1 MAAPSD
7 AGTEWVE
14 VTVRVA
20 PADVELV
27 ADVLREVA
35 PGGVVIEPAILL
47 SDDANFA
54 YEELDAP
61 STLRACVEAPWEM
74 EERDALRYRVAA
86 LPLSAPAAPLVFRD
100 VHSRDWAEEW
110 KRYWNVWRSEGRIV
124 VRPSW
129 EPYRARPGELVI
141 ELDPGAAF
149 GTGQHETTRLGLVA
163 RVRHV
168 RRGTQVLDVGAGSGI
183 LAIAAA
189 RLGAA
194 RVLGVD
200 IDADTLKVARA
211 NATRNGVAAR
221 TRFATG
227 SLGDAWPWRERAERS
242 FDLVVAN
249 ISSPVIVD
257 LLPRIAAAL
266 RPGGLFIG
274 SGFIDAGEAEVS
286 AAVAAAGLRVL
297 RVDAGGEW
305 RCLVAAF
312 APRGG

>member
-1 MAAPSD
+1 MAAPFD
-7 AGTEWVE
+7 ARTRWVE

-27 ADVLREVA
+27 ADALREVA
-35 PGGVVIEPAILL
+35 PAGVAIEPAILL

-61 STLRACVEAPWEM
+61 STLRACVEAPWEAR
-74 EERDALRYRVAA
+74 ERDALRYRVAA
-86 LPLSAPAAPLVFRD
+86 LPLSAPPPPLVFRD
-100 VHSRDWAEEW
+100 VRARDWAEEW
-110 KRYWNVWRSEGRIV
+110 KRYWSVWRSGGRIV

-141 ELDPGAAF
+141 ELDPGEAF
-149 GTGQHETTRLGLVA
+149 GTGQHETTRLCLGALE
-163 RVRHV
+163 RHV
-168 RRGTQVLDVGAGSGI
+168 RRGARVLDVGAGSGI

-200 IDADTLKVARA
+200 IDAGTPAVARA
-211 NATRNGVAAR
+211 NAIRNGVAAR
-221 TRFATG
+221 ARFAAG

-257 LLPRIAAAL
+257 LLPQIVAAL
-266 RPGGLFIG
+266 RPGGLFLG
-274 SGFIDAGEAEVS
+274 SGFIDANEADVS

-312 APRGG
+312 APPGG

>member
-7 AGTEWVE
+7 ARPEWVE

-27 ADVLREVA
+27 ADALREVA
-35 PGGVVIEPAILL
+35 PGGVVIEPAIRR

-74 EERDALRYRVAA
+74 QERDALRYRVAA
-86 LPLSAPAAPLVFRD
+86 LPLSAPASPLVFRD
-100 VHSRDWAEEW
+100 VSARDWSEEW
-110 KRYWNVWRSEGRIV
+110 KRYWDVWHSGGRIV

-149 GTGQHETTRLGLVA
+149 GTGQHETTRLCLVA
-163 RVRHV
+163 LERHV
-168 RRGTQVLDVGAGSGI
+168 RRGARVLDLGAGSGI

-194 RVLGVD
+194 SVLGVD
-200 IDADTLKVARA
+200 VDADTVAVARA
-211 NATRNGVAAR
+211 NAIRNGIGAR
-221 TRFATG
+221 TRFAAG

-257 LLPRIAAAL
+257 LLPQIAAAL
-266 RPGGLFIG
+266 RPGGLFVG
-274 SGFIDAGEAEVS
+274 SGFIDANEAEVG
-286 AAVAAAGLRVL
+286 AAAAAAGLRAL
-297 RVDAGGEW
+297 RGDAYGEW
-305 RCLVAAF
+305 RCLIAAF
-312 APRGG
+312 APHGG

>member
-1 MAAPSD
+1 MASPSD
-7 AGTEWVE
+7 ARTEWVE

-35 PGGVVIEPAILL
+35 PGGVVIEPAIRL

-74 EERDALRYRVAA
+74 RERRALRRRVAG
-86 LPLSAPAAPLVFRD
+86 LPLSAPHAPLIFRD
-100 VHSRDWAEEW
+100 VRARDWSEEW
-110 KRYWNVWRSEGRIV
+110 KRYWGVWRSGGRIV

-149 GTGQHETTRLGLVA
+149 GTGQHETTRLCLA
-163 RVRHV
+163 ALERYV
-168 RRGTQVLDVGAGSGI
+168 RRGAQVLDLGAGSGI

-200 IDADTLKVARA
+200 VDADTPAVARA
-211 NATRNGVAAR
+211 NAIRNGVAAR
-221 TRFATG
+221 ARFGAG
-227 SLGDAWPWRERAERS
+227 SLGDAWPWRERKERS

-266 RPGGLFIG
+266 RPGGLFAG
-274 SGFIDAGEAEVS
+274 SGFIDANAADVS
-286 AAVAAAGLRVL
+286 TAAAAVGLRAL
-297 RVDAGGEW
+297 RLDADGEW
-305 RCLVAAF
+305 RCLVAVF
-312 APRGG
+312 APHGG